1 MGGHRVECSVRSD
14 RVPLR
19 LGPREIR
26 LSGARRVV
34 DDHWLPAMGRTA
46 RLTVREW
53 SVNMGFFD
61 RLANVW
67 KGFLSLWVSD
77 IESRNPEA
85 VYEAAIDERV
95 RKHRDLKKAV
105 SGIVYLRNK
114 LSNER
119 ELKEVMAQL
128 PVAIEDGE
136 DEVAL
141 VLIQKKDELT
151 AQIESLS
158 AELRKVSD
166 QAEEAKSGLLA
177 FQSEIE
183 KLKREKEQMLAK
195 KANAEAR
202 IQIQDTLDGLS
213 TDADV
218 KALDNVR
225 EHISKLQAEA
235 DIGSEIKGDSLD
247 AKLAKIK
254 EKAANSS
261 ARSQL
266 DEMKRQMASRQAAA
280 EGASGVKKS
289 I

>member
-1 MGGHRVECSVRSD
+1 
-14 RVPLR
+14 
-19 LGPREIR
+19 
-26 LSGARRVV
+26 
-34 DDHWLPAMGRTA
+34 
-46 RLTVREW
+46 
-53 SVNMGFFD
+53 MGFFD

-67 KGFLSLWVSD
+67 RGFLSLWVSD
-77 IESRNPEA
+77 IENRNPEA

-114 LSNER
+114 LSTELESKER
-119 ELKEVMAQL
+119 ELKEVMNQL
-128 PVAIEDGE
+128 PIAIEDGE

-151 AQIESLS
+151 TQIEKLS
-158 AELRKVSD
+158 AELKKVSD
-166 QAEEAKSGLLA
+166 QAEEAKGGLLQ
-177 FQSEIE
+177 FQGEIE
-183 KLKREKEQMLAK
+183 KLKREKDQMIAA

-202 IQIQDTLDGLS
+202 IQIQETLDGLS

-235 DIGSEIKGDSLD
+235 DIGSEIQGDSLD
-247 AKLAKIK
+247 AKLAKIRD
-254 EKAANSS
+254 KAANSS
-261 ARSQL
+261 AKSQL
-266 DEMKRQMASRQAAA
+266 AEMKRQMEARRASAV
-280 EGASGVKKS
+280 EGGGSVKKT

>member
-1 MGGHRVECSVRSD
+1 
-14 RVPLR
+14 
-19 LGPREIR
+19 
-26 LSGARRVV
+26 
-34 DDHWLPAMGRTA
+34 
-46 RLTVREW
+46 
-53 SVNMGFFD
+53 MGFFD

-67 KGFLSLWVSD
+67 RGFLSLWVSD
-77 IESRNPEA
+77 IETRNPEA

-114 LSNER
+114 LSTELESKER
-119 ELKEVMAQL
+119 ELKEVMTQL
-128 PVAIEDGE
+128 PIAIEDGE

-151 AQIESLS
+151 AAIEHLS
-158 AELRKVSD
+158 AELKKVSD

-177 FQSEIE
+177 FQGEIE
-183 KLKREKEQMLAK
+183 KLKREKEQMVAA

-202 IQIQDTLDGLS
+202 IQIQETLDGLS

-235 DIGSEIKGDSLD
+235 DIGSEIQGGSLD

-254 EKAANSS
+254 DKAANSS

-266 DEMKRQMASRQAAA
+266 AEMKRQMESRRTAAA
-280 EGASGVKKS
+280 EGGVKKT

>member
-1 MGGHRVECSVRSD
+1 
-14 RVPLR
+14 
-19 LGPREIR
+19 
-26 LSGARRVV
+26 
-34 DDHWLPAMGRTA
+34 
-46 RLTVREW
+46 
-53 SVNMGFFD
+53 MGFFD
-61 RLANVW
+61 RIANVW

-77 IESRNPEA
+77 IENRNPEA

-114 LSNER
+114 LSTELEAKER
-119 ELKEVMAQL
+119 DLKEVMTQL
-128 PVAIEDGE
+128 PIAIEDGE

-151 AQIESLS
+151 AKIESL
-158 AELRKVSD
+158 AHELSKVSD
-166 QAEEAKSGLLA
+166 QAEEAKTGLLA
-177 FQSEIE
+177 FQAEIE
-183 KLKREKEQMLAK
+183 KLKREKEQMLAA

-202 IQIQDTLDGLS
+202 ITIQESLDGLS
-213 TDADV
+213 TEADV

-225 EHISKLQAEA
+225 EGIQKLQAEA
-235 DIGSEIKGDSLD
+235 DIGSEIQGDSLD

-261 ARSQL
+261 ARAQL
-266 DEMKRQMASRQAAA
+266 AEMKRQMEARKASAA
-280 EGASGVKKS
+280 EGGVKKT

>member
-1 MGGHRVECSVRSD
+1 
-14 RVPLR
+14 
-19 LGPREIR
+19 
-26 LSGARRVV
+26 
-34 DDHWLPAMGRTA
+34 
-46 RLTVREW
+46 
-53 SVNMGFFD
+53 MGFFD

-67 KGFLSLWVSD
+67 RGFLSLWVSD
-77 IESRNPEA
+77 IETRNPEA

-95 RKHRDLKKAV
+95 RKHRELKKAV

-114 LSNER
+114 LSNELEEKER
-119 ELKEVMAQL
+119 ELKEVMNQL
-128 PVAIEDGE
+128 PIAIEDNE

-151 AQIESLS
+151 TAISALS
-158 AELRKVSD
+158 AELKKVSE
-166 QAEEAKSGLLA
+166 QAEDAKTGLLS

-183 KLKREKEQMLAK
+183 KLKREKEQMIAK

-202 IQIQDTLDGLS
+202 IQIQETLDGLS

-235 DIGSEIKGDSLD
+235 DIGTEIQGDSLD

-266 DEMKRQMASRQAAA
+266 AEMKRQMGARRATAA
-280 EGASGVKKS
+280 EGGVKKT

>member
-1 MGGHRVECSVRSD
+1 
-14 RVPLR
+14 
-19 LGPREIR
+19 
-26 LSGARRVV
+26 
-34 DDHWLPAMGRTA
+34 
-46 RLTVREW
+46 
-53 SVNMGFFD
+53 MGFFD

-67 KGFLSLWVSD
+67 KGFRSLWISD
-77 IESRNPEA
+77 VESRNPEA
-85 VYEAAIDERV
+85 VYESAIDERV
-95 RKHRDLKKAV
+95 RKHRELKKAV

-114 LSNER
+114 LSTELEQKER
-119 ELKEVMAQL
+119 ELREVMGQI
-128 PVAIEDGE
+128 PIAIEDGE

-151 AQIESLS
+151 TSIEGLS
-158 AELRKVSD
+158 TELKKVSD
-166 QAEEAKSGLLA
+166 QAEEAKAGLLQ

-183 KLKREKEQMLAK
+183 KLKREKESMLAK

-202 IQIQDTLDGLS
+202 IQIQETLDGLS

-235 DIGSEIKGDSLD
+235 DIGSEIQGDSLD

-266 DEMKRQMASRQAAA
+266 EEMKRQMASRQAAA